1 MGLGAF
7 LPLKSTLSNKRSRGV
22 CVNQLILLLF
32 IILKSP
38 SIAYVRRVYASIS
51 PVFSWCVNVPTNSET
66 PLLFLFNGR

>member
-22 CVNQLILLLF
+22 CVNQLISLLF

-38 SIAYVRRVYASIS
+38 LIAYVRRV
-51 PVFSWCVNVPTNSET
+51 
-66 PLLFLFNGR
+66 